1 VRAWRRAT
9 GYDDPETLDSYLGRA
24 GIDHHFRVF
33 SALDNKHL
41 AQRDEAR
48 DALARAAMNA
58 QRLRVLRECLTTRD
72 LVTCDDCT
80 GCGEGLNPLCR
91 PCLARVHA
99 GECGPK
105 VTPVPESF
113 RFVPTCEACG
123 EADPCGCEVRRLREA
138 LAALRD
144 RFAREEAECRASA
157 NRPGLS
163 GTADWD
169 TGAARAYEE
178 ARLAVM
184 RALAGGEP
192 KP

>member
-1 VRAWRRAT
+1 MPPTIAAFVVGVVNVAPALVR
-9 GYDDPETLDSYLGRA
+9 
-24 GIDHHFRVF
+24 
-33 SALDNKHL
+33 
-41 AQRDEAR
+41 
-48 DALARAAMNA
+48 
-58 QRLRVLRECLTTRD
+58 
-72 LVTCDDCT
+72 
-80 GCGEGLNPLCR
+80 
-91 PCLARVHA
+91 
-99 GECGPK
+99 
-105 VTPVPESF
+105 
-113 RFVPTCEACG
+113 
-123 EADPCGCEVRRLREA
+123 EVRRLREG
-138 LAALRD
+138 LAGLRD